1 MKSFVADFTSGLF
14 FAVEIENIE
23 CITLWDTVFHT
34 VFHAVFCKIQEYH
47 ACCVLKKKKKIGE
60 MQHSITRS
68 PMDPLQWMGAVRM
81 RVQTADKNIII
92 MHTTPVHQLMSWE
105 DKSCVFVRNKSTIK
119 TFLTLNRCFWLK
131 YESITHNI
139 VSSNK
144 ITWFKTGHG
153 FKGALHLFPLKGI
166 VQPKI
171 KICWKC
177 AHPKAIQDVDEF
189 VSSGSVIM
197 GYGLVF

>member
-1 MKSFVADFTSGLF
+1 MSHEIICGWFYFCLF

-23 CITLWDTVFHT
+23 CITLW
-34 VFHAVFCKIQEYH
+34 IQ
-47 ACCVLKKKKKIGE
+47 CSIQFFMQCFVKSRNPCMLCFKKKKKIGE

-177 AHPKAIQDVDEF
+177 AHLRPSK
-189 VSSGSVIM
+189 M
-197 GYGLVF
+197 